1 VGEHGSN
8 KEDKGRRPVMAEIS
22 RSEFIGRMHEYAN
35 SLEEDMARVAGLLD
49 QEVIT
54 EAEHDEIQGRLRAE
68 HETVTD
74 MIAQFRKYL

>member
-1 VGEHGSN
+1 MGEH
-8 KEDKGRRPVMAEIS
+8 EDNAGRQPELADIGRA
-22 RSEFIGRMHEYAN
+22 EFIGRMHEYAN
-35 SLEEDMARVAGLLD
+35 SLEEDMARIAGLLD